1 MVIVMPGMYVAV
13 AYLVALGWRQ
23 RRRWLSALTLVWG
36 LGVLVAV
43 VLMYPFV
50 AVF

>member
-1 MVIVMPGMYVAV
+1 VIVMPGIYAAA
-13 AYLVALGWRQ
+13 AYLVALGWR
-23 RRRWLSALTLVWG
+23 RRSRWLSAVTVVWG
-36 LGVLVAV
+36 LGVLVAA